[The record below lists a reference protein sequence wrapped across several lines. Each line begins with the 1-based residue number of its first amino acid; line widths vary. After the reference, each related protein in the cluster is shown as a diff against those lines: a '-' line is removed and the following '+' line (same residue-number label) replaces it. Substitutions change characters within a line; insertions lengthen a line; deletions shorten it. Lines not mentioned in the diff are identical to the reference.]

1 MTGMKPDTGVFD
13 HARVEALPIIHF
25 NPLLELLPE
34 LRRPPPDLPKDLFR
48 DPDGTLIL
56 DPGNTPEVDR
66 FIALCYEL
74 DIVLTSDW
82 NAFVRQHP
90 FHEQHALI
98 HHFDRYQC
106 CMALTALVR
115 GDRFTSGLVDEEW
128 RKGTLERLVERL
140 AKLG

>member
-1 MTGMKPDTGVFD
+1 MTDMNPDTGD
-13 HARVEALPIIHF
+13 LEHARVEALPINHF

-82 NAFVRQHP
+82 NAFVKQRP

-98 HHFDRYQC
+98 DHFDRYQC
-106 CMALTALVR
+106 CMAITALVR
-115 GDRFTSGLVDEEW
+115 GDRFMRGLVHEAW
-128 RKGTLERLVERL
+128 QKGTLARLVERL
-140 AKLG
+140 GALV